1 MEYLSMEDKR
11 KELYMQDPEVESLG
25 QVLQRLIEELHDQN
39 QENLAER
46 EQLNTMLEKY
56 EELYQ
61 QYELMKEENDLLKA

>member
-1 MEYLSMEDKR
+1 MEDKR

-56 EELYQ
+56 VELYS

>member
-1 MEYLSMEDKR
+1 MEDKR

-56 EELYQ
+56 EELYS

>member
-1 MEYLSMEDKR
+1 MEDKR

-56 EELYQ
+56 EELY
-61 QYELMKEENDLLKA
+61 

>member
-1 MEYLSMEDKR
+1 MEDKR
-11 KELYMQDPEVESLG
+11 KELYMQDSEVESLG

-56 EELYQ
+56 EELYS

>member
-56 EELYQ
+56 EELYS